1 MGRGEQVAIEGALLA
16 EAARAEETVAVSE
29 AADAA
34 REAVTVATVAAARRC
49 CSSRSTRN
57 R

>member
-34 REAVTVATVAAARRC
+34 RETVTVATVAAARRC